1 MLPMAAQLQCQSM
14 QLLAHPLFC
23 AYYIATYQ
31 VVRQLYDHAWTV
43 LRDLW
48 LYLNATVS
56 EVIAGK

>member
-1 MLPMAAQLQCQSM
+1 M

-31 VVRQLYDHAWTV
+31 VVLQLYDHAWTV